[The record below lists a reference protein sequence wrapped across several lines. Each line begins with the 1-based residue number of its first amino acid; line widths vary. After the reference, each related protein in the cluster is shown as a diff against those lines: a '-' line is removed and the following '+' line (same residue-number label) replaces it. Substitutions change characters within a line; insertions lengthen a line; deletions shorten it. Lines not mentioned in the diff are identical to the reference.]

1 MSVLALTARDLS
13 HSYGQQQAL
22 SAISFEL
29 PVGARC
35 GLIGPDGAG
44 KSSLLG
50 LIAGVKILQ
59 SGELQ
64 VLGGAISN
72 RQHRA
77 SLYPR
82 IAFMPQGLG
91 QNLYPELSIAENIQ
105 FFATLFG
112 LSKSQCR
119 ARMAELLAATD
130 LTAFAERPAGKLSGG
145 MKQKLG
151 LCCALIHDPDL
162 LILDEPTTGVD
173 PLSRR
178 HFWQLIEQVRQQRP
192 QLTLLVATAYM
203 EEAAQFEHC
212 LMLDRGRLLAQ
223 GLTTELAA
231 ATPSGKLDAAFTHF
245 QGNQAAAQQPLVI
258 APLAAAQA
266 EIAIEAEA
274 LSLRF
279 GDFTAVDHVSFA
291 IRRGEIFGFLGSNG
305 CGKTTTMKVLT
316 GLLAASEG
324 SAKLF
329 GKAVDAKD
337 LATRKR
343 VGFMSQSF
351 SLYGELSVQQNL
363 ELHARLF
370 DLPAA
375 EGVARSQAL
384 MERFGLTEVAQQQ
397 SGELPLGVRQRLS
410 LAVAVL
416 HKPEVLILDEPTSGV
431 DPAARDDFW
440 RLLIELSR
448 EQGVTIFL
456 STHFMNEAE
465 RCDRIS
471 LMHAGKVLACDTP
484 SALQQQYAGE
494 NLEAAFVSCL
504 LKAQGQPE
512 QPAAASA
519 TAAPTSTPDST
530 SNSAPSPAV
539 SALRAPHQG
548 FSLRRLRAVAVR
560 EGKELRRDPVRLAF
574 ALLGSVFM
582 MVIFGY
588 GISLD
593 VEHLRFAAFDQD
605 NSAQSR
611 SYLEAFRGSRYFEE
625 QAAVSSPQ
633 ELHRR
638 LQRADVKIVLE
649 IPPGFGRDLYAGRQP
664 QVAVWLDGSMPF
676 RAETSRNYIEAVH
689 LANLHNFA
697 ASSSL
702 AQVPAASAG
711 LETRF
716 RYNQDVISVN
726 AIGPGVMA
734 LILVFIPAMLTAL
747 GVVREKELGSISN
760 FYATPLSRLEFLFGK
775 QLPYIA
781 VSLLNLALLVAV
793 NRWLFA
799 VPLKGSVLT
808 LAFGGL
814 LYVLATTSLGLLI
827 SAFTKTQIAAI
838 LGTMILTSLPTIQFS
853 GLIVPRSS
861 LAGGAALMGNLFP
874 AGYFLDIAVGT
885 FTKALD
891 LRQLWPQCLALFG
904 FFTVFTALS
913 VALLKKQEV

>member
-1 MSVLALTARDLS
+1 MSELAVKASGLGHRYAKQTALEGIEFS
-13 HSYGQQQAL
+13 IEAGT
-22 SAISFEL
+22 
-29 PVGARC
+29 RC
-35 GLIGPDGAG
+35 ALIGPDGAG

-59 SGELQ
+59 QGELD
-64 VLGGAISN
+64 VLGGSISA
-72 RQHRA
+72 RRHRT

-82 IAFMPQGLG
+82 IAYMPQGLG
-91 QNLYPELSIAENIQ
+91 QNLYPELSIRENIQ

-112 LSKSQCR
+112 LSKTDFKQR
-119 ARMAELLAATD
+119 LPQLLSATD
-130 LTAFAERPAGKLSGG
+130 LTRFAERPAGKLSGG

-178 HFWQLIEQVRQQRP
+178 SFWELVEQVRRERP

-203 EEAAQFEHC
+203 EEAAQFEQC
-212 LMLDRGRLLAQ
+212 LMLDRGKLIAQ
-223 GLTTELAA
+223 GPTAELAA

-245 QGNQAAAQQPLVI
+245 QGAQAGEHQALVI
-258 APLAAAQA
+258 PPLAAGEA
-266 EIAIEAEA
+266 ETAIEATD
-274 LSLRF
+274 LTLRF
-279 GDFTAVDHVSFA
+279 GDFTAVDKVSFA

-316 GLLAASEG
+316 GLLAATEG

-329 GKAVDAKD
+329 GKQVDAKD

-384 MERFGLTEVAQQQ
+384 MQRFGLSEVAQQQ

-471 LMHAGKVLACDTP
+471 LMHAGQVLACDTP
-484 SALQQQYAGE
+484 AALQQQFAGAT
-494 NLEAAFVSCL
+494 LEDAFITCLEQAQAA
-504 LKAQGQPE
+504 APADNAGQPAE
-512 QPAAASA
+512 PSEKAPTEHEPKTTA
-519 TAAPTSTPDST
+519 TANTPV
-530 SNSAPSPAV
+530 PVSP
-539 SALRAPHQG
+539 R

-574 ALLGSVFM
+574 ALLGSMFM

-593 VEHLRFAAFDQD
+593 VENLRFAAFDQD

-625 QAAVSSPQ
+625 HATVSSPQ
-633 ELHRR
+633 ELHQR
-638 LQRADVKIVLE
+638 LQRSEVKIVLE

-689 LANLHNFA
+689 LENLRALAANSST
-697 ASSSL
+697 AS
-702 AQVPAASAG
+702 APAASAG

-716 RYNQDVISVN
+716 RYNQDVVSVN

-760 FYATPLSRLEFLFGK
+760 FYSTPLSRLEFLFGK

-781 VSLLNLALLVAV
+781 VSLLNLALLVAI
-793 NRWLFA
+793 NRWLFG

-861 LAGGAALMGNLFP
+861 LAGGAALMGDLFP
-874 AGYFLDIAVGT
+874 AGYFLDVAVGT

-891 LRQLWPQCLALFG
+891 IRQLWPQCLALFG
-904 FFTVFTALS
+904 FFVVFTGLS
-913 VALLKKQEV
+913 VALLKKQEA